1 MQRKTE
7 NETIGEHGDET
18 EQKIMNARRIAPAT
32 SAGTEGYQTSSSS
45 LGAVESSIIE
55 ETRCEK
61 AANRWEKW
69 VEKNRVWIFLTIV
82 IILVIF
88 M

>member
-7 NETIGEHGDET
+7 NETIGERGDET

-32 SAGTEGYQTSSSS
+32 SAGTEEYQTSSS

-69 VEKNRVWIFLTIV
+69 VEKNRVWIFLTIC

>member
-7 NETIGEHGDET
+7 NETIGERGDET
-18 EQKIMNARRIAPAT
+18 EQKIMNPRRIAPAT
-32 SAGTEGYQTSSSS
+32 SAGTDYHTTSSS
-45 LGAVESSIIE
+45 LGAVESNIIE
-55 ETRCEK
+55 ETRCER
-61 AANRWEKW
+61 AADRWEKW
-69 VEKNRVWIFLTIV
+69 VEKNRVWIFLALV

>member
-7 NETIGEHGDET
+7 NETIGERGDET
-18 EQKIMNARRIAPAT
+18 EQKIMNPRRIAPAT
-32 SAGTEGYQTSSSS
+32 SAGTEEYQTSSS

>member
-7 NETIGEHGDET
+7 NETIGERGDET
-18 EQKIMNARRIAPAT
+18 EQKIMNPRRIAPAI
-32 SAGTEGYQTSSSS
+32 SAGTDYQTSSS
-45 LGAVESSIIE
+45 LGAVESMTIE
-55 ETRCEK
+55 ETRFEK
-61 AANRWEKW
+61 AANKWEKW
-69 VEKNRVWIFLTIV
+69 VEKNRVWIFLTLV